1 MRRTVRC
8 QDALGSCYEFTM
20 SSKEL
25 TSADEM
31 VSYDDVYQ
39 TAPCRV
45 SWCARTF
52 PTYSFYRKFIWNVYR
67 SSVKARRGTYDDL
80 QWSRSSHQ
88 VLKSLESVGVR
99 FELSGLDHIRQLE
112 SPCVFVANHMS
123 MLETTVLPAIIQPIH
138 DVAFV
143 VKQSLLEYPVFR
155 HVMRARDPIAVSRDN
170 PREDFIAVMRGGI
183 ERLQK
188 GISIVVFP
196 QTMRCLTFDP
206 SQFNTMGVKLARR
219 AKVPLVPIAL
229 KTDAWGNGKWFT
241 YLGPID
247 PNKVVHIAFGEPIV
261 IEGRGAQQ
269 HQEII
274 NYIAAKLSHWSAEGN
289 PR

>member
-1 MRRTVRC
+1 MF
-8 QDALGSCYEFTM
+8 SN
-20 SSKEL
+20 EL
-25 TSADEM
+25 TSAAEM
-31 VSYDDVYQ
+31 VSCDDVYQ
-39 TAPCRV
+39 TVPCRV

-52 PTYSFYRKFIWNVYR
+52 PTLSFYRKFLWNVYR
-67 SSVKARRGTYDDL
+67 SSVKARRGTYDAL
-80 QWSRSSHQ
+80 EWSRSSHQ

-123 MLETTVLPAIIQPIH
+123 MLETTVLPAIIQPIR
-138 DVAFV
+138 DVTFV

-155 HVMRARDPIAVSRDN
+155 HVMRARDPIAVSRDK

-229 KTDAWGNGKWFT
+229 KTDAWGNGKRFT
-241 YLGPID
+241 YLGSID

-261 IEGRGAQQ
+261 VEGRGAQQ

-274 NYIAAKLSHWSAEGN
+274 NYIAEKFCHWSAEGSQY
-289 PR
+289 RKLSREDS

>member
-1 MRRTVRC
+1 
-8 QDALGSCYEFTM
+8 M
-20 SSKEL
+20 SSNEL
-25 TSADEM
+25 TSVDEM

-39 TAPCRV
+39 TAPRRL

-52 PTYSFYRKFIWNVYR
+52 PTFSFYRNFVWNVYR
-67 SSVKARRGTYDDL
+67 SSVKARRGTYDNL
-80 QWSRSSHQ
+80 EWSRSSQQ

-99 FELSGLDHIRQLE
+99 FEFSGLDHIRQLE

-123 MLETTVLPAIIQPIH
+123 MLETTVLPAIIQPIR
-138 DVAFV
+138 DVTFV

-170 PREDFIAVMRGGI
+170 PHEDFIAVMRGGI

-196 QTMRCLTFDP
+196 QSMRCLTLAP
-206 SQFNTMGVKLARR
+206 CQFNTMGVKLARR

-229 KTDAWGNGKWFT
+229 KTDAWGNGKWFD
-241 YLGPID
+241 YFGPID
-247 PNKVVHIAFGEPIV
+247 PNKIVHIAFGEPNV

-269 HQEII
+269 HQKII
-274 NYIAAKLSHWSAEGN
+274 DYISAKLSHWSAEGN
-289 PR
+289 SRSDSMTA

>member
-1 MRRTVRC
+1 
-8 QDALGSCYEFTM
+8 M

-39 TAPCRV
+39 TTACRV
-45 SWCARTF
+45 SPCARVF
-52 PTYSFYRKFIWNVYR
+52 PSCSFYRKFIWNVYR

-80 QWSRSSHQ
+80 EWIRSSHQ

-99 FELSGLDHIRQLE
+99 FELSGLDHIHQLK

-123 MLETTVLPAIIQPIH
+123 MLETTVLPAIIQPIR
-138 DVAFV
+138 DVTFV
-143 VKQSLLEYPVFR
+143 VKQSLLQFPVFR
-155 HVMRARDPIAVSRDN
+155 HVMRARNPIAVSRDD
-170 PREDFIAVMRGGI
+170 PREDFIAVMRGGS
-183 ERLQK
+183 ERLKK
-188 GISIVVFP
+188 GISILVFP
-196 QTMRCLTFDP
+196 QSMRSLTFDP
-206 SQFNTMGVKLARR
+206 FQFNTLGVKLAQR
-219 AKVPLVPIAL
+219 AKVPVVPIAL

-274 NYIAAKLSHWSAEGN
+274 SYIAAKLGHWSAEGN
-289 PR
+289 PG